1 MDRERMNRMVA
12 GLIAMVIGALMLAEG
27 VLGWVTGASLFYDGV
42 NPSFKFAVGF
52 ITIVLSAHLLE
63 AASGN

>member
-1 MDRERMNRMVA
+1 
-12 GLIAMVIGALMLAEG
+12 MVIGALMLAEG
-27 VLGWVTGASLFYDGV
+27 VLGWVTGASLFYGGV

-63 AASGN
+63 AANGN